1 MGLISSIIV
10 GLIAGVLASFIMKAS
25 TSVWVDII
33 LGIIG
38 GVVGGW
44 ITSLLLGVDL
54 VSGFN
59 LTSIIVS
66 LVGAIVVIFVY
77 RLIKKGK

>member
-1 MGLISSIIV
+1 MGLIASILV
-10 GLIAGVLASFIMKAS
+10 GMIAGVAASFIMKAS
-25 TSVWVDII
+25 TSVWIDII

-54 VSGFN
+54 VTGFN

-66 LVGAIVVIFVY
+66 LIGAIVVIFIY